1 MPPTRRVRPPE
12 SFPSVSAPPLPLGD
26 FPMSKILIV
35 DDEVRIL
42 MLIQTLLKGNG
53 YETIAAKSGEEALG
67 ILAQG
72 GIDVMITDLR
82 MAPMDGLTL
91 IKEVK
96 KTHAKLPM
104 ILLTAY
110 ASVETAIDAMKC
122 GAFDYLTKPFKVDEM
137 LATVK
142 RAEAAAAEGGG
153 AKDADAAGGA
163 ASRYRFENIVATS
176 PAMLKVCEM
185 IQRVAPTAATVLIYG
200 ESGTGKEVVARA
212 IHSHSPRKEKP
223 WVAVNCAAI
232 PADLL
237 ESELFGH
244 VKGAFTGAVADKPGL
259 FETANGGTIFLDEVS
274 SMPLPL
280 QGKLLRVLQ
289 EKEIRRVGGND
300 TIPVDVRVIAASNAN
315 LEQMAAEGTFRTDL
329 YYRFAVITIEIPPLR
344 DRAEDILPL
353 AAHFLRGEAPSGASA
368 PTLGKDAQD
377 ILSAYKWPGN
387 VRELENA
394 IKHAVTFRQE
404 GEIRPED
411 LPEKIVAR
419 ARETLASAPPA
430 AAAAAAPQSLKSFLK
445 NKEKEYLS
453 RILADSDGDKEKAA
467 KTLQVSLATLYRKI
481 SDDAPAASK

>member
-1 MPPTRRVRPPE
+1 
-12 SFPSVSAPPLPLGD
+12 
-26 FPMSKILIV
+26 MSKILIV

-53 YETIAAKSGEEALG
+53 YETIAAKTGEEALG

-153 AKDADAAGGA
+153 SAQEAGSGVAAT
-163 ASRYRFENIVATS
+163 RYRFENIVATS
-176 PAMLKVCEM
+176 PSMLKVCEM

-430 AAAAAAPQSLKSFLK
+430 SAAAAAPQSLKSFLK
-445 NKEKEYLS
+445 DKEKEYLA
-453 RILADSDGDKEKAA
+453 RIMADSGGDKEKAA

-481 SDDAPAASK
+481 SDDAPAPAAAPADPGAAQ

>member
-1 MPPTRRVRPPE
+1 
-12 SFPSVSAPPLPLGD
+12 
-26 FPMSKILIV
+26 MSKILIV

-53 YETIAAKSGEEALG
+53 YETIAAKTGEEALG

-82 MAPMDGLTL
+82 MTPMDGLTL
-91 IKEVK
+91 IKKVK
-96 KTHAKLPM
+96 ETHAKLPM

-142 RAEAAAAEGGG
+142 RAEAAAADGGA
-153 AKDADAAGGA
+153 AKDADAGGA

-419 ARETLASAPPA
+419 ARETLASAPHA
-430 AAAAAAPQSLKSFLK
+430 SAAAAAPQSLKSFLK
-445 NKEKEYLS
+445 DKEKEYLA
-453 RILADSDGDKEKAA
+453 RIMADSGGDKEKAA

-481 SDDAPAASK
+481 SDDAPAAAAPAAPAAK

>member
-1 MPPTRRVRPPE
+1 
-12 SFPSVSAPPLPLGD
+12 
-26 FPMSKILIV
+26 MSKILIV

-153 AKDADAAGGA
+153 GAKDADAGGA

-430 AAAAAAPQSLKSFLK
+430 SAAAAAPQSLKSFLK
-445 NKEKEYLS
+445 DKEKEYLA
-453 RILADSDGDKEKAA
+453 RIMADSGGDKEKAA

-481 SDDAPAASK
+481 SDDAPASAAPAAPAAGK

>member
-1 MPPTRRVRPPE
+1 
-12 SFPSVSAPPLPLGD
+12 
-26 FPMSKILIV
+26 MSKILIV

-53 YETIAAKSGEEALG
+53 YETIAAKTGEEALG

-96 KTHAKLPM
+96 KTHPRLPM

-153 AKDADAAGGA
+153 AAPEARAGGA

-289 EKEIRRVGGND
+289 EKELRRVGGND

-315 LEQMAAEGTFRTDL
+315 LEQMAAEGSFRTDL

-344 DRAEDILPL
+344 DRTEDILPL
-353 AAHFLRGEAPSGASA
+353 AAHFLREKTPAVTVGRE
-368 PTLGKDAQD
+368 AQD
-377 ILSAYKWPGN
+377 ILMAYKWPGN

-394 IKHAVTFRQE
+394 LQHAVTFRQE
-404 GEIRPED
+404 GEIGPDD

-419 ARETLASAPPA
+419 ARESLASAPA
-430 AAAAAAPQSLKSFLK
+430 AAASAAAPQSLKSFLK

>member
-1 MPPTRRVRPPE
+1 
-12 SFPSVSAPPLPLGD
+12 
-26 FPMSKILIV
+26 MSKILIV

-53 YETIAAKSGEEALG
+53 YETIAAKTGEEALG

-82 MAPMDGLTL
+82 MTPMDGLTL
-91 IKEVK
+91 IKKVK
-96 KTHAKLPM
+96 ETHAKLPM

-153 AKDADAAGGA
+153 AKDADAGGA

-289 EKEIRRVGGND
+289 EKEIRRVGGNE

-353 AAHFLRGEAPSGASA
+353 AAHFLRGEAPAGASA

-377 ILSAYKWPGN
+377 ILAAYKWPGN

-419 ARETLASAPPA
+419 ARETLAAAPQA
-430 AAAAAAPQSLKSFLK
+430 AATAAAPQSLKSFLK

-481 SDDAPAASK
+481 SDDAPAAPAAPAAK

>member
-1 MPPTRRVRPPE
+1 
-12 SFPSVSAPPLPLGD
+12 
-26 FPMSKILIV
+26 MSKILIV

-53 YETIAAKSGEEALG
+53 YETIAAKTGEEALG

-91 IKEVK
+91 IKKVK
-96 KTHAKLPM
+96 ETHAKLPM

-142 RAEAAAAEGGG
+142 RAEASVAEGGGG
-153 AKDADAAGGA
+153 AKDADAGGA

-289 EKEIRRVGGND
+289 EKEIRRVGGNE

-353 AAHFLRGEAPSGASA
+353 AAHFLRGEAPAGASA

-377 ILSAYKWPGN
+377 ILAAYKWPGN

-419 ARETLASAPPA
+419 ARETLAAAPQA
-430 AAAAAAPQSLKSFLK
+430 AATAAAPQSLKSFLK

-481 SDDAPAASK
+481 SDDAPAAPAAPAAK

>member
-1 MPPTRRVRPPE
+1 
-12 SFPSVSAPPLPLGD
+12 
-26 FPMSKILIV
+26 MSKILIV

-53 YETIAAKSGEEALG
+53 YETIAAKTGEEALG

-96 KTHAKLPM
+96 KTHPRLPM

-153 AKDADAAGGA
+153 AAPEARAGGA

-289 EKEIRRVGGND
+289 EKELRRVGGND

-315 LEQMAAEGTFRTDL
+315 LEQMAAEGSFRTDL

-344 DRAEDILPL
+344 DRTEDILPL
-353 AAHFLRGEAPSGASA
+353 AAHFLRGKTPAVTVGRE
-368 PTLGKDAQD
+368 AQD
-377 ILSAYKWPGN
+377 ILMAYKWPGN

-394 IKHAVTFRQE
+394 LQHAVTFRQE
-404 GEIRPED
+404 GEIGPDD
-411 LPEKIVAR
+411 LPEKIVSR
-419 ARETLASAPPA
+419 ARESLASAPA
-430 AAAAAAPQSLKSFLK
+430 AAASAAAPQSLKSFLK

>member
-1 MPPTRRVRPPE
+1 
-12 SFPSVSAPPLPLGD
+12 
-26 FPMSKILIV
+26 MSKILIV

-91 IKEVK
+91 IKKVK
-96 KTHAKLPM
+96 ETHAKLPM

-142 RAEAAAAEGGG
+142 RAEASVAEGGG
-153 AKDADAAGGA
+153 AKDADAGGA

-280 QGKLLRVLQ
+280 QSKLLRVLQ

-315 LEQMAAEGTFRTDL
+315 LEQMAAEGSFRTDL

-430 AAAAAAPQSLKSFLK
+430 SAAAAAPQSLKSFLK
-445 NKEKEYLS
+445 DKEKEYLA
-453 RILADSDGDKEKAA
+453 RIMADSGGDKEKAA

-481 SDDAPAASK
+481 SDDAPAAPAPAAPQ

>member
-1 MPPTRRVRPPE
+1 
-12 SFPSVSAPPLPLGD
+12 
-26 FPMSKILIV
+26 MSKILIV

-53 YETIAAKSGEEALG
+53 YETIAAKTGEEALG

-96 KTHAKLPM
+96 KTHPRLPM

-153 AKDADAAGGA
+153 AAPEARAGGA

-289 EKEIRRVGGND
+289 EKELRRVGGND

-315 LEQMAAEGTFRTDL
+315 LEQMAAEGSFRTDL

-344 DRAEDILPL
+344 DRTEDILPL
-353 AAHFLRGEAPSGASA
+353 AAHFLRGKTPAVTVGRE
-368 PTLGKDAQD
+368 AQD
-377 ILSAYKWPGN
+377 ILMAYKWPGN

-394 IKHAVTFRQE
+394 LQHAVTFRQE
-404 GEIRPED
+404 GEIGPDD

-419 ARETLASAPPA
+419 ARESLASAPA
-430 AAAAAAPQSLKSFLK
+430 AAASAAAPQSLKSFLK

>member
-1 MPPTRRVRPPE
+1 
-12 SFPSVSAPPLPLGD
+12 
-26 FPMSKILIV
+26 MSKILIV

-53 YETIAAKSGEEALG
+53 YETIAAKTGEEALG

-91 IKEVK
+91 IKKVK
-96 KTHAKLPM
+96 ETHAKLPM

-142 RAEAAAAEGGG
+142 RAEASVAEGGA
-153 AKDADAAGGA
+153 AKDAEAGGA

-237 ESELFGH
+237 ESERFGH

-315 LEQMAAEGTFRTDL
+315 LEQMAAEGSFRTDL

-344 DRAEDILPL
+344 DRPEDILPL
-353 AAHFLRGEAPSGASA
+353 AAHFLRGEAPAGAAA
-368 PTLGKDAQD
+368 PTLGKEAQD
-377 ILSAYKWPGN
+377 ILMAYKWPGN

-394 IKHAVTFRQE
+394 LKHAVTFRQE
-404 GEIRPED
+404 GEIGPAD

-419 ARETLASAPPA
+419 ARETLASASPA

-445 NKEKEYLS
+445 GKEKEYLA
-453 RILADSDGDKEKAA
+453 RIMADSGGDKEKAA

-481 SDDAPAASK
+481 SDDAPAPAAPAPK

>member
-1 MPPTRRVRPPE
+1 
-12 SFPSVSAPPLPLGD
+12 
-26 FPMSKILIV
+26 MSKILIV

-53 YETIAAKSGEEALG
+53 YEAIAAKTGEEALG

-96 KTHAKLPM
+96 KTHPRLPM

-153 AKDADAAGGA
+153 AAPEARAGGA

-289 EKEIRRVGGND
+289 EKELRRVGGND

-315 LEQMAAEGTFRTDL
+315 LEQMAAEGSFRTDL

-344 DRAEDILPL
+344 DRTEDILPL
-353 AAHFLRGEAPSGASA
+353 AAHFLRGKTPAVSVGRE
-368 PTLGKDAQD
+368 AQD
-377 ILSAYKWPGN
+377 ILMAYKWPGN

-394 IKHAVTFRQE
+394 LQHAVTFRQE
-404 GEIRPED
+404 GEIGPDD

-419 ARETLASAPPA
+419 ARESLASAPA
-430 AAAAAAPQSLKSFLK
+430 AAASAAAPQSLKSFLK

>member
-1 MPPTRRVRPPE
+1 
-12 SFPSVSAPPLPLGD
+12 
-26 FPMSKILIV
+26 MSKILIV

-53 YETIAAKSGEEALG
+53 YETIAAKTGEEALG

-96 KTHAKLPM
+96 KTHAKLPV

-110 ASVETAIDAMKC
+110 ASVETAIEAMKC

-153 AKDADAAGGA
+153 GGADAAA
-163 ASRYRFENIVATS
+163 ADAPTRYRFENIVATS

-289 EKEIRRVGGND
+289 EKELRRVGGND

-315 LEQMAAEGTFRTDL
+315 LEQMAAEGSFRTDL

-344 DRAEDILPL
+344 DRTEDILPL
-353 AAHFLRGEAPSGASA
+353 AAHFLRGEAPAGAAA
-368 PTLGKDAQD
+368 PTLGKEAQD
-377 ILSAYKWPGN
+377 ILMAYKWPGN

-394 IKHAVTFRQE
+394 LKHAVTFRQE
-404 GEIRPED
+404 GEIGPAD

-419 ARETLASAPPA
+419 AREALASAPQA

-445 NKEKEYLS
+445 GKEKEYLA
-453 RILADSDGDKEKAA
+453 RIMADSGGDKEKAA

-481 SDDAPAASK
+481 SDDSAAASAAASAPASAK